1 MKSTFIVLII
11 CITTYIILAAP
22 SPKTASHKASI
33 PCYQFY
39 NDHNP
44 ETTGCPAITKT
55 QPTTVYFDDFTP
67 PLSTKAQGL
76 EGVVETAHVTFL
88 VPPPLILRKNA
99 GRGFLARVREH
110 IKHRDQIAGQE
121 YGDGQSLTELRIRG
135 PTFVPRLA
143 RFREPPAQIAITYII
158 QSSRLVRANFG
169 LYKTFRNTRYRI

>member
-55 QPTTVYFDDFTP
+55 QPTTVYFDDFTSP
-67 PLSTKAQGL
+67 PFNQGPGTGGCGGDSPCDLPCPSAPYPAKECWPRFLSPCPGAYQAPGSNCWTGVWGRTVVNRTANQGTY
-76 EGVVETAHVTFL
+76 VC
-88 VPPPLILRKNA
+88 
-99 GRGFLARVREH
+99 
-110 IKHRDQIAGQE
+110 
-121 YGDGQSLTELRIRG
+121 S
-135 PTFVPRLA
+135 PTCSVPRTTCA
-143 RFREPPAQIAITYII
+143 DSNYVYYSIEQTC
-158 QSSRLVRANFG
+158 SC
-169 LYKTFRNTRYRI
+169 